1 MAFQVK
7 PVAAVIALSWVI
19 SMQQHS
25 SCVNGEPKVPCF
37 FIFGDSLADNGNNNL
52 LDSLAKVNYT
62 PYGIDF
68 AGGSTG
74 RFTNGRTTIDILSQL
89 LGFDNYIP
97 PFALLNSSDI
107 LKGLNYA
114 SGAAGIREESG
125 RQLGARISMDG
136 QLKNHEI
143 TISRIA
149 DILGEKKA
157 KNNVHRFLYPGV
169 KQWLAKKHLS
179 ECLYSVGMGSNDYIN
194 NYFLPQ
200 YYDTSKKFTTE
211 QYAEALIKQ
220 YSEQVKKLYNYGA
233 RKVVLVGVGLI
244 GCTPAAISARKNGS
258 ACVDIM
264 NLAAQQFNQRLVSL
278 VDQLNKNL
286 TDAKFIYINSF
297 ELGSGNPAAAAFK
310 VSNVGCCVLNEVG
323 QCKFDQTPCK
333 NRNEYM
339 FWDGFHP
346 TEAANRITA
355 IRSYTN
361 VVNPADTYPMD
372 ISHLAQLKIN
382 HRLSTYY

>member
-7 PVAAVIALSWVI
+7 PVAAVIALSLVI
-19 SMQQHS
+19 NMQQHS
-25 SCVNGEPKVPCF
+25 SCVNGVPKVPCF

-68 AGGSTG
+68 AGGATG
-74 RFTNGRTTIDILSQL
+74 RFTNGRTTIDILFCFVLSKRL
-89 LGFDNYIP
+89 NFWVLTTTLIP
-97 PFALLNSSDI
+97 PSVLLNSSDI

-125 RQLGARISMDG
+125 RQLGATISMDG

-149 DILGEKKA
+149 DIRGEKRA
-157 KNNVHRFLYPGV
+157 KNNVNRSLHSGV

-200 YYDTSKKFTTE
+200 YYDSSKKFTTE

-220 YSEQVKKLYNYGA
+220 YSERIKKLYNYGA

-244 GCTPAAISARKNGS
+244 GCTPTAISARKNGS

-264 NLAAQQFNQRLVSL
+264 NLAAQQFNQR
-278 VDQLNKNL
+278 QQ
-286 TDAKFIYINSF
+286 KF
-297 ELGSGNPAAAAFK
+297 
-310 VSNVGCCVLNEVG
+310 
-323 QCKFDQTPCK
+323 
-333 NRNEYM
+333 NRCQ
-339 FWDGFHP
+339 
-346 TEAANRITA
+346 I
-355 IRSYTN
+355 
-361 VVNPADTYPMD
+361 
-372 ISHLAQLKIN
+372 HL
-382 HRLSTYY
+382 Y